1 MRRAKLPLDPQACA
15 AADAELAK
23 ITGGRPLSMGPED
36 AELRRQWMDAY
47 LRHAGPDAA
56 EAASSGSEVG
66 KPAQDCDKKNW
77 IKLHYTYCDGTGVP
91 GARFTVTRP
100 NGSMV
105 VTGVLGGDGKA
116 YRDIPLDVGP
126 VRYWYDQDPYGEHY
140 KPVLVPHGELL
151 KEPGFLD
158 SAADKIKSGV
168 DWVWGGLQ
176 GDFNRDPTIGQIA
189 FNTVL
194 TVIPLVDQA
203 GDARDIVANLI
214 HLSNDVKDG
223 EAWFGLLVT
232 IIGCIPEAGSIAKGI
247 LKAIKKASKSMTP
260 KQLLDLLVRTH
271 NYFRKGNAVQWLREF
286 RGKLPKMATD
296 AAAKVKEIVGKVR
309 AQIAKVRAWTP
320 ERFRPKLNAI
330 DDGLKEVEQQA
341 AGQLS
346 KQADE
351 VGQTLGEALSDTS
364 PAKMDG
370 SAQTTTTKN
379 QAKISPDTGGKR
391 RTKAESDAQRQ
402 RLREAASNK
411 DGEKALMKLSETG
424 DPDATYV
431 WNEMRIK
438 KDPRARG
445 YQFENEISDRL
456 GDKVER
462 AGEVVDPLGP
472 KHTDIDLETADSIFE
487 IKSGKGV
494 SNIDLAKKAAIA
506 KERGKDLVIVHQG
519 HYDNKAAREN
529 AERICNELGVRLKII
544 KPSEVQ

>member
-15 AADAELAK
+15 VADAELAK

-56 EAASSGSEVG
+56 EAVSGGSEVG
-66 KPAQDCDKKNW
+66 KTAQDCDKKNW
-77 IKLHYTYCDGTGVP
+77 VKLHYTYCDGTGVP

-105 VTGVLGGDGKA
+105 VTGTLGGDGKA

-140 KPVLVPHGELL
+140 KPVLVPHGEPL

-260 KQLLDLLVRTH
+260 KQLLDVLIRTH

-286 RGKLPKMATD
+286 RGKLPKMASD
-296 AAAKVKEIVGKVR
+296 AAAKVKAIVGKVR
-309 AQIAKVRAWTP
+309 EQIAKVRAWTP

-351 VGQTLGEALSDTS
+351 LGQKLDEGLAETT
-364 PAKMDG
+364 PTKMDG
-370 SAQTTTTKN
+370 SAQTSLPKSQGKEAPPADQTRLGRALISEER
-379 QAKISPDTGGKR
+379 AKHILEGDATGGGHRFGTGKPQKTEFPEDWSDDKILDSIADIATDPKAR
-391 RTKAESDAQRQ
+391 PDPTNSTK
-402 RLREAASNK
+402 LYNK
-411 DGEKALMKLSETG
+411 NG
-424 DPDATYV
+424 DP
-431 WNEMRIK
+431 I
-438 KDPRARG
+438 RASYYGVRDG
-445 YQFENEISDRL
+445 
-456 GDKVER
+456 V
-462 AGEVVDPLGP
+462 
-472 KHTDIDLETADSIFE
+472 E
-487 IKSGKGV
+487 IKVIYEPATGRVISGYPV
-494 SNIDLAKKAAIA
+494 RVLDPATNT
-506 KERGKDLVIVHQG
+506 LV
-519 HYDNKAAREN
+519 DAPRN
-529 AERICNELGVRLKII
+529 L
-544 KPSEVQ
+544 